1 MNKSTLSLITAL
13 VDTEESDLYRDIYFP
28 IIKYSIVDM
37 HYAIKD
43 NKQTVYTVKE
53 LKDAIKSRFDL
64 DIPFVVLQH
73 CVSSFGKVSN
83 GISIK
88 PKNNGKEFELINV
101 ADIYLNAQV
110 DTKSHNIEQNLNK
123 LEDLFQRYLG
133 AEKLASDKTLIDFF
147 SDNTDDVIEYL
158 NKSTPDSKVNEDY
171 VNVGRFLQWIAKEN
185 ADLYAVVDNIFF
197 ASLVAG
203 FLQRQDADPA
213 IKSIE
218 KCDYYLDTALILS
231 LLKLSNEDAI
241 QYAKELLSV
250 IQGAGSCARIHAIT
264 AREINNIFQSII
276 ESGGPWSGSSIEE
289 PYRKQKYTISKL
301 ISLKSSFIEKL
312 GEIGIEYKKISDDEL
327 DAIQKTYRSKS
338 VVKELAEQ
346 RGGSQLYG
354 IRDVHDVYMRD
365 YVNGINK
372 NAVNPQKQKAYF
384 VTINTDLIRLFHKTD
399 HPLGV
404 IHSAKVVMNLWLHTS
419 RSSMARKSALTLAIS
434 RCFDI
439 NNQDIHRKLN
449 LIMKYFSE
457 GTKNPE
463 YTKAIYSAL
472 LLRSKNV
479 LNDVDKIIDNENTKA
494 PDYYEKNKEIMKTV
508 IEVAVQEKTN
518 RDKSL
523 IELDGL
529 KDELKKLN
537 QGISDV
543 SFELKETKLELLNE
557 KQTREK
563 AQKEA
568 EILRK
573 SDQEKKEF
581 IEKIERQGE
590 LRDDISQLKLELI
603 KLEVAKDKLE
613 TERSQ
618 YVKKHSKYIFY
629 LFLESMLFIF
639 GIASIGGSIYGLI
652 VSNKPFTI
660 ASIIG
665 VMAAMSTYLI
675 AFTRGKS
682 CLFDKERA
690 KGAIEKELSEI
701 WNQKTPKWKETLD
714 GIASIQNLIE
724 SKSNELKSL

>member
-13 VDTEESDLYRDIYFP
+13 VDTEDSDLYRDIYFP

-43 NKQTVYTVKE
+43 NKQIVYTVKE
-53 LKDAIKSRFDL
+53 LKDAIKHRFDI
-64 DIPFVVLQH
+64 DIPSVVLQH
-73 CVSSFGKVSN
+73 CVCSLNKVSN
-83 GISIK
+83 GISLK

-101 ADIYLNAQV
+101 GDIYLNAQV
-110 DTKSHNIEQNLNK
+110 DTKSHNIEQNLNR
-123 LEDLFQRYLG
+123 LEDLFHHYLE
-133 AEKLASDKTLIDFF
+133 AEKITSDKTLIDFF
-147 SDNTDDVIEYL
+147 SDNTDDVIEFL
-158 NKSTPDSKVNEDY
+158 NKSTPESKVNEEY

-185 ADLYAVVDNIFF
+185 ADLYAVIDNIFF

-231 LLKLSNEDAI
+231 LLKLSNDDGI
-241 QYAKELLSV
+241 QYANELLSV

-276 ESGGPWSGSSIEE
+276 ESGSPWAGSSIEE
-289 PYRKQKYTISKL
+289 PYRKQEYTISKL
-301 ISLKSSFIEKL
+301 ISLKSNFIEKL
-312 GEIGIEYKKISDDEL
+312 GEIGIEYKKISEDEL
-327 DAIQKTYRSKS
+327 DAIQKSYRNKK

-346 RGGSQLYG
+346 RGGPQLYG

-384 VTINTDLIRLFHKTD
+384 VTIDTDLIRLFHKTD

-419 RSSMARKSALTLAIS
+419 RSSMVRRSALTLAIS

-449 LIMKYFSE
+449 LIMKYYSE
-457 GTKNPE
+457 GTNNSE

-479 LNDVDKIIDNENTKA
+479 LKDVDKIIDNENTKA
-494 PDYYEKNKEIMKTV
+494 PDYYEKNKEIMKSV
-508 IEVAVQEKTN
+508 IEVAVQEKSN

-543 SFELKETKLELLNE
+543 SSKLEETKQELFQE
-557 KQTREK
+557 RKTREK
-563 AQKEA
+563 TQKEA
-568 EILRK
+568 EELRMRE
-573 SDQEKKEF
+573 QEKKEI
-581 IEKIERQGE
+581 IEKMERQSS
-590 LRDDISQLKLELI
+590 LRDEISQMKLELF
-603 KLEVAKDKLE
+603 KLEVVKDNLDTDRK
-613 TERSQ
+613 Q
-618 YVKKHSKYIFY
+618 YVERNSRFRLYF
-629 LFLESMLFIF
+629 FLELILFII
-639 GIASIGGSIYGLI
+639 GIASIVGSIYGII
-652 VSNKPFTI
+652 VSNNPITI

-665 VMAAMSTYLI
+665 VITVTPTFLI

-701 WNQKTPKWKETLD
+701 WLQKTPKWKETLD
-714 GIASIQNLIE
+714 EMASIKNQIE
-724 SKSNELKSL
+724 SKSNELKLL